1 MHKKVLLLD
10 VRHADGNYLVSARLA
25 QQRSVVLE
33 IGPEQARLLC
43 LALTPALR
51 SATLES
57 IGQDIA
63 KMLSIDT
70 HAEVPFG

>member
-10 VRHADGNYLVSARLA
+10 VRHDGENYLVSARLA

-33 IGPEQARLLC
+33 LGPEQARLLC

-57 IGQDIA
+57 LGREIA
-63 KMLSIDT
+63 NMLLDT
-70 HAEVPFG
+70 PAEVPVG